1 MDQKDLAMYDNIQ
14 YKFLRGFE
22 WDPTPVRET
31 DFTKVL
37 HRLFDAA
44 YECSD
49 HCWELYGNG
58 TLMATAIRSEDNST
72 VTLTVL
78 KSPYE
83 VLYASSLHDPTA
95 E

>member
-1 MDQKDLAMYDNIQ
+1 
-14 YKFLRGFE
+14 
-22 WDPTPVRET
+22 
-31 DFTKVL
+31 
-37 HRLFDAA
+37 
-44 YECSD
+44 
-49 HCWELYGNG
+49 
-58 TLMATAIRSEDNST
+58 MATAIRSEDNST

>member
-1 MDQKDLAMYDNIQ
+1 MYDNIQ

-22 WDPTPVRET
+22 WEAYPIEEKDWQA
-31 DFTKVL
+31 VL

-49 HCWELYGNG
+49 HCWEVYGNG
-58 TLMATAIRSEDNST
+58 KLMGKAIRSEDNNT
-72 VTLTVL
+72 VTLTVVS
-78 KSPYE
+78 SPYE
-83 VLYASSLHDPTA
+83 VLYGHLTVSA